1 MENLETLYD
10 GDIPNGVYRYAG
22 RASTA
27 EILKM
32 GARDALFPAQLNG
45 SAIDNK
51 TKFISATGRALRFPD
66 YSATNWDAFE
76 ESLRDL
82 SWLPGTGC
90 LIVYGDPYYFAQ
102 AAPKDW
108 ATALTILT
116 DTAAYWQ
123 ERQQPFYVMLRR
135 TLGSASAVPLLR

>member
-1 MENLETLYD
+1 MENLEALQD
-10 GDIPNGVYRYAG
+10 GDIANGVYRYAG
-22 RASTA
+22 RAGTA
-27 EILKM
+27 DILKM
-32 GARDALFPAQLNG
+32 GARGALFPAQLNG
-45 SAIDNK
+45 SAIDSK
-51 TKFISATGRALRFPD
+51 TAFISVTGRALRFPD

-108 ATALTILT
+108 ATALTILKE
-116 DTAAYWQ
+116 TAAYWQ
-123 ERQQPFYVMLRR
+123 KKQQPFYVLLRR
-135 TLGSASAVPLLR
+135 TLGSAPDVPLLR